1 MEYKDYYKILGV
13 EKSAS
18 ADAIK
23 KQYRI
28 LARKYHPDVSKEPN
42 AEEKFKEMR
51 EAYDVLKDPEKRK
64 AYDQLGSNWR
74 QGAEFR
80 PPPGWEFHTGR
91 SDGQEQ
97 FDTSDFSDFFANL
110 FGQGMGGGGRRQR
123 QSDFS
128 QRGQDEHS
136 KITISLPEAYN
147 GTERLIQLQEPELDP
162 RTGQIQLKTRSL
174 KVKIPAGVTNGQQI
188 RLSQQGGKGRGK
200 GHNGDLFLEI
210 ILQDHPFFVLKNRDV
225 YLNLPVAPWEAALG
239 AKIGVPTLGG
249 VVEMTIPAQSQTG
262 NKLRLKGRGLP
273 GSPPGDQYITLA
285 IYIPE
290 PKTDSQQQLYST
302 MEKEMHFNPREAL
315 LRSN

>member
-13 EKSAS
+13 EKSAT

-42 AEEKFKEMR
+42 AEEKFKEVR

-80 PPPGWEFHTGR
+80 PPPGWEFNTGR
-91 SDGQEQ
+91 GNGEDQ
-97 FDTSDFSDFFANL
+97 FETADFSDFFANL
-110 FGQGMGGGGRRQR
+110 FGQGMGGGRRQR
-123 QSDFS
+123 QSEFS

-136 KITISLPEAYN
+136 KITVGLNEAYN
-147 GTERLIQLQEPELDP
+147 GTERVIQLQEPELDP
-162 RTGQIQLKTRSL
+162 STGQVKLSTRSL

-188 RLSQQGGKGRGK
+188 RLSKQGGKGRGK
-200 GHNGDLFLEI
+200 GPNGDLYLEI
-210 ILQDHPFFVLKNRDV
+210 ILQDHPFFTVKNRDI
-225 YLNLPVAPWEAALG
+225 YLNLPIAPWEAALG

-249 VVEMTIPAQSQTG
+249 IVEMTIPAQSQTG
-262 NKLRLKGRGLP
+262 SKLRLKGRGLP
-273 GSPPGDQYITLA
+273 GSPAGDQYITLS

-290 PKTDSQQQLYST
+290 PKTDEQRQLYQT
-302 MEKEMHFNPREAL
+302 MEKEMNFNPREAL
-315 LRSN
+315 LGTH